1 MNTERPN
8 IVFILSDDQGM
19 WSMGCAGNDEI
30 ITPNMDRLANEG
42 MLFNN
47 FFLCIPCLLTCKGFF
62 TDRKNSLSTWST

>member
-47 FFLCIPCLLTCKGFF
+47 FF
-62 TDRKNSLSTWST
+62 

>member
-47 FFLCIPCLLTCKGFF
+47 FFVHPLSAHLQGLLY
-62 TDRKNSLSTWST
+62 